1 MQLADLN
8 SYEDEGQVLWQG
20 NPVQKS
26 DPDYHTALA
35 ATLGLQDHRL
45 LSHLQLLGRLRERP
59 MLDPRL
65 RKDPDGTGRE
75 D

>member
-1 MQLADLN
+1 
-8 SYEDEGQVLWQG
+8 VLWQG
-20 NPVQKS
+20 DPDKIS
-26 DPDYHTALA
+26 DSDYHTALA

-45 LSHLQLLGRLRERP
+45 LAHLQLLGRLRKRP

-65 RKDPDGTGRE
+65 RKNPDGTGRE